1 MHVIGTP
8 KRAVGHGHK
17 KIFQI
22 APDDVSEVI
31 KSVITINNITMPIK
45 KRPAT
50 KRKRPSKE
58 AGNKENGNSTTS
70 TRSTKKK
77 QSSSLPSSVIYG
89 SLALVVSIAV
99 GLILN
104 VTSPVDSSVKA
115 FLSKACRT
123 ASCGAFVVP
132 IRRTLQAIKPL
143 RKGDKLMEI
152 PRRMQIWDLDALQD
166 PFVRSLL
173 SARHDRTGNKL
184 PSSAFLA
191 VFLAMQKGNATLT
204 DPLLKSY
211 LELLPSETDVTSHP
225 MFWEANEFN
234 DMLGGHSC
242 TMHIARMYQAMVHS
256 EYAVSVKKERRKIH
270 PCRFAIL
277 YFSL

>member
-1 MHVIGTP
+1 
-8 KRAVGHGHK
+8 
-17 KIFQI
+17 
-22 APDDVSEVI
+22 
-31 KSVITINNITMPIK
+31 MPVK

-50 KRKRPSKE
+50 KRKRSNKE
-58 AGNKENGNSTTS
+58 AADDNTTTTTT
-70 TRSTKKK
+70 TRSAKGQGQPKK

-89 SLALVVSIAV
+89 SLVLVVGIAV

-104 VTSPVDSSVKA
+104 LTSPVDSSVKA

-166 PFVRSLL
+166 PFVRLL
-173 SARHDRTGNKL
+173 FAARHERTENKL
-184 PSSAFLA
+184 PSGAFLA
-191 VFLAMQKGNATLT
+191 AWLAMQKVNTTVT

-211 LELLPSETDVTSHP
+211 LELLPSEKDVTSHP
-225 MFWEANEFN
+225 VFWESN
-234 DMLGGHSC
+234 DLNDLLGGHSY
-242 TMHIARMYQAMVHS
+242 TMNIARMYQDMVHS
-256 EYAVSVKKERRKIH
+256 EYFVSVRKRWNRIH
-270 PCRFAIL
+270 LFRVAIL
-277 YFSL
+277 YFSLYGSFVLFLGIGQSESRFWHSNYSCRLQDGSNPCLVS